1 MFSNSNITST
11 HNAIAVS
18 FSLDSLPDTN
28 SISIKITSSVDIIVL
43 IITMVVFLSQ
53 VSLAGFEP
61 ANTGIKI
68 QCLSTWQMGDI
79 TFVVLSVSNSYQA
92 IQHQYCRFFEI
103 LFPNIKFI
111 PVLIPSIPKLV
122 IQSAQHTF
130 QENVI
135 QFVTMH

>member
-18 FSLDSLPDTN
+18 LPLDSLPDTN

-43 IITMVVFLSQ
+43 IIIMVVFLSQ

-68 QCLSTWQMGDI
+68 QCLTAW
-79 TFVVLSVSNSYQA
+79 
-92 IQHQYCRFFEI
+92 
-103 LFPNIKFI
+103 
-111 PVLIPSIPKLV
+111 
-122 IQSAQHTF
+122 
-130 QENVI
+130 
-135 QFVTMH
+135 